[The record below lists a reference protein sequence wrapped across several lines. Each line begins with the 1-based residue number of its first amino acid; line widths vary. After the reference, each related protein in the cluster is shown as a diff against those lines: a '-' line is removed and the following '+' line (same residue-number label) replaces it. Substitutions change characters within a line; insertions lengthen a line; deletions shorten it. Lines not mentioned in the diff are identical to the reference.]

1 MKKKLI
7 IFSGGG
13 TLGSVT
19 PLLAVFT
26 RFKKKHSSFDFLWI
40 GTKSGPEKDLVSQY
54 SIPFKTISSG
64 KLRRYFSLKNVIDFF
79 KVCVGFVQSLA
90 FLIARRPALMVSAGG
105 FVSVP
110 LHWAAALLRIPTVIL
125 QQDLEIG
132 LANKLMAPFA
142 RKILVSLP
150 EALNYF
156 TKGKAVVVG
165 DPAREEIFNHTKEE
179 GIKKLKLEPSV
190 PVVLIFGGGTGAA
203 VINNL
208 VEKAVGQLVAFAQ
221 IIHITGK
228 GKMGNAAE
236 LEKKYARYHPYSFIK
251 EAFTYA
257 LAASDVVVSRAGF
270 ASLSEFSAVS
280 KPSIIVPIPDSHQEK
295 NAAFFAARKAIV
307 VLDERT
313 LSSDIFANAIK
324 DLIMDKEECSRL
336 ADRIH
341 AVFIDTTGEK
351 FIEQMEEVLKLDEP
365 KK

>member
-19 PLLAVFT
+19 PLLAVMT
-26 RFKKKHSSFDFLWI
+26 RFKKKHASFDFLWV
-40 GTKSGPEKDLVSQY
+40 GTRRGPEADLVAQY
-54 SIPFKTISSG
+54 KVAFKGISAG
-64 KLRRYFSLKNVIDFF
+64 KLRRYFSLRNVADAFRVALGFF
-79 KVCVGFVQSLA
+79 ESL
-90 FLIARRPALMVSAGG
+90 FLLIVRRPALLVSAGG
-105 FVSVP
+105 FCSVP
-110 LHWAAALLRIPTVIL
+110 LHWAGALLRIPSIIL

-142 RKILVSLP
+142 KRVLVSLP

-156 TKGKAVVVG
+156 SKEKSVVVG

-179 GIKKLKLEPSV
+179 GIQRLKLEPHV

-203 VINNL
+203 VINNV
-208 VEKAVGQLVAFAQ
+208 VEKAVGQLAAFAQ
-221 IIHITGK
+221 VIHITGK

-251 EAFTYA
+251 EAFAYA

-270 ASLSEFSAVS
+270 ASLSEFAAVS
-280 KPSIIVPIPDSHQEK
+280 KPSIIIPIPDSHQEK

-313 LSSDIFANAIK
+313 LSSDAFANAIK
-324 DLIMDKEECSRL
+324 ALVMDKEEQERL
-336 ADRIH
+336 SEKIH
-341 AVFIDTTGEK
+341 AVFIDTTGKK
-351 FIEQMEEVLKLDEP
+351 FIREMEGVLGIDE
-365 KK
+365 